1 MVDGAAGGEAVGG
14 DAQAPIL
21 LLAVGSSGTRDST
34 SGILQRVRA
43 AAAGGAPAALE
54 PEPAPPAHAQ
64 AQLVG
69 SGPSGSG
76 EQKMLE
82 FQAQRITEL
91 EAEKRKL
98 AEEVE
103 RLRAAA
109 PTAQA
114 QSLHAE
120 EGVPPVAGS
129 VPARVETDLG
139 EGAAL
144 ASRGQKQI
152 AELKDLLQRSLAQ
165 LDRPVRHLPLPPAA
179 AAGVVDARHEG
190 VLGERLR

>member
-34 SGILQRVRA
+34 SVLQRVRA
-43 AAAGGAPAALE
+43 AAAGGAPAELE
-54 PEPAPPAHAQ
+54 PESTPPARAQ

-82 FQAQRITEL
+82 FQAQRITQL

-129 VPARVETDLG
+129 VPARVEIDLG

-165 LDRPVRHLPLPPAA
+165 LDRPVRHLPPPPAA

>member
-129 VPARVETDLG
+129 VPARVEIDLG

>member
-1 MVDGAAGGEAVGG
+1 
-14 DAQAPIL
+14 
-21 LLAVGSSGTRDST
+21 
-34 SGILQRVRA
+34 
-43 AAAGGAPAALE
+43 
-54 PEPAPPAHAQ
+54 
-64 AQLVG
+64 
-69 SGPSGSG
+69 
-76 EQKMLE
+76 
-82 FQAQRITEL
+82 
-91 EAEKRKL
+91 
-98 AEEVE
+98 
-103 RLRAAA
+103 LRAAA

-129 VPARVETDLG
+129 VPARVEIDLG

-165 LDRPVRHLPLPPAA
+165 LDRPVRHLPPPPAA

>member
-43 AAAGGAPAALE
+43 AAAGGAPAELE
-54 PEPAPPAHAQ
+54 PEPTPPARAQ